1 MRQFE
6 VRISNKIGA
15 LASVCDVLAGTGIN
29 IKAISTE
36 LRGDTGVLK
45 FITDNEVGT
54 REVIKQ
60 SGFDFSEY
68 EIVPVRL
75 KDEPGELAKLA
86 RGLAKLNIDIE
97 SVFLLNKENG
107 VSEIAFKVNDLKGAK
122 RVLG

>member
-6 VRISNKIGA
+6 VRINNKIGA

-29 IKAISTE
+29 IKAISSE
-36 LRGDTGVLK
+36 LRGDLGVLK
-45 FITDNEVGT
+45 FITDDEVGT
-54 REVIKQ
+54 RDVLKAANLN
-60 SGFDFSEY
+60 FSEY

-75 KDEPGELAKLA
+75 RDEPGELAKLA

-97 SVFLLNKENG
+97 SIFLLNKENG